1 MSPKAMG
8 YIQKLG
14 KALMTPVAVLP
25 AAALLLRLGAPDILN
40 WPWMFQAGDAIFGNL
55 AVIFAVGIAV
65 GLAEENN
72 GVAGLAA
79 LVGYFVLTK
88 VATSFDKTINM
99 GVLAGFVSGMIAGY
113 LYNKYRHIKLPD
125 FLGFFG
131 GKRFV
136 PIVTSIYMLII
147 GVLAG
152 YVWPLMQHGLNTFG
166 NAVAGSGAVGAA
178 IFGILNR
185 ALIPFG
191 LHHVLNSLFWFQFG
205 TFTDEAGKIVNGD
218 LTRFFAHDPTAGTFM
233 TGFFPIFMFALPA
246 ACLAMI
252 TAARPERRKA
262 ITGMMLGIALTSFLT
277 GITEPI
283 EFTFLFLAPAL
294 YAVHALLTGLS
305 MFITATLGMK
315 LGFGFSAGAIDYVL
329 NYGIATKPILLWAVG
344 AAFAVIY
351 YVVFVFAIK
360 KFDLPTPGREEESS
374 DDDTVADATAQ
385 QADLTERAHNVLQA
399 LGGKENV
406 DTLDACITRLRISI
420 KDMSKVNEAKL
431 KQLGATGIMKMDETS
446 LQVIVGTVADPL
458 ASYINRERKQS

>member
-1 MSPKAMG
+1 MSSNAMG
-8 YIQKLG
+8 YVQKLG

-99 GVLAGFVSGMIAGY
+99 GVLAGFLSGIIAGY
-113 LYNKYRHIKLPD
+113 LYNKYRNIKLPD

-136 PIVTSIYMLII
+136 PIVTSLYMLTL
-147 GVLAG
+147 GVFAG
-152 YVWPLMQHGLNTFG
+152 YLWPLMQHGLNTFG
-166 NAVAGSGAVGAA
+166 NAIAGSGAFGAM

-191 LHHVLNSLFWFQFG
+191 LHHVMNSLFWFQFG
-205 TFTDEAGKIVNGD
+205 TFTDATGKVVNGD

-233 TGFFPIFMFALPA
+233 TGFFPIMMFALPA

-252 TAARPERRKA
+252 TVARPEKRKA

-283 EFTFLFLAPAL
+283 EFTFMFLAPAL

-305 MFITATLGMK
+305 MFVTTSLGMK
-315 LGFGFSAGAIDYVL
+315 LGFGFSAGAIDYAL
-329 NYGIATKPILLWAVG
+329 NYGIATKPALLWGVG
-344 AAFAVIY
+344 AAFAVVY
-351 YVVFVFAIK
+351 YLVFVFIIRK
-360 KFDLPTPGREEESS
+360 LNLPTPGRE
-374 DDDTVADATAQ
+374 DDVAEAGADELTAQ
-385 QADLTERAHNVLQA
+385 QADLSARAQDILAA
-399 LGGKENV
+399 LGGAANIV
-406 DTLDACITRLRISI
+406 VLDACITRLRIQV
-420 KDMSKVNEAKL
+420 KDMAAVNEARL
-431 KQLGATGIMKMDETS
+431 RQLGASAIMKMDAVN

-458 ASYINRERKQS
+458 ASYINRLRKQGA

>member
-1 MSPKAMG
+1 MSSNVMG

-88 VATSFDKTINM
+88 VGTSFDKTINM
-99 GVLAGFVSGMIAGY
+99 GVLAGFLSGMVAGY
-113 LYNKYRHIKLPD
+113 LYNKYRNIKLPD

-136 PIVTSIYMLII
+136 PIITSIYMLII

-152 YVWPLMQHGLNTFG
+152 YVWPLIQHGLNTFG
-166 NAVAGSGAVGAA
+166 NAIAGSGAFGAM

-205 TFTDEAGKIVNGD
+205 TFTDAAGKVVNGD

-252 TAARPERRKA
+252 TTARPEKRKA

-283 EFTFLFLAPAL
+283 EFTFLFLAPGL
-294 YAVHALLTGLS
+294 YAAHALLTGLS
-305 MFITATLGMK
+305 MFITASLGMK

-329 NYGIATKPILLWAVG
+329 NYGIATKPALLWAVG

-351 YVVFVFAIK
+351 YLVFVFVIK
-360 KFDLPTPGREEESS
+360 KFDLPTPGREA
-374 DDDTVADATAQ
+374 DTVDESVDDVTAQ
-385 QADLTERAHNVLQA
+385 QADLTERAHNILLA
-399 LGGKENV
+399 LGGKENI
-406 DTLDACITRLRISI
+406 TSLDACITRLRIAV
-420 KDMSKVNEAKL
+420 KDMSLVNEGRL
-431 KQLGATGIMKMDETS
+431 KQLGATGVMKMDALS

>member
-1 MSPKAMG
+1 MSSNVMG

-88 VATSFDKTINM
+88 VGTSFDKTINM
-99 GVLAGFVSGMIAGY
+99 GVLAGFLSGMVAGY
-113 LYNKYRHIKLPD
+113 LYNKYRNIKLPD

-136 PIVTSIYMLII
+136 PIITSIYMLVI

-152 YVWPLMQHGLNTFG
+152 YVWPLIQHGLNTFG
-166 NAVAGSGAVGAA
+166 NAIAGSGAVGAM

-205 TFTDEAGKIVNGD
+205 TFTDAAGKVVNGD

-252 TAARPERRKA
+252 TTARPEKRKA

-283 EFTFLFLAPAL
+283 EFTFLFLAPGL
-294 YAVHALLTGLS
+294 YAAHALLTGLS
-305 MFITATLGMK
+305 MFITASLGMK

-329 NYGIATKPILLWAVG
+329 NYGIATKPALLWAVG

-351 YVVFVFAIK
+351 YLVFVFVIK
-360 KFDLPTPGREEESS
+360 KFDLPTPGRETDNGDEDVDGVTE
-374 DDDTVADATAQ
+374 Q
-385 QADLTERAHNVLQA
+385 QADLTERAHNILLA
-399 LGGKENV
+399 LGGKENI
-406 DTLDACITRLRISI
+406 TSLDACITRLRIVV
-420 KDMSKVNEAKL
+420 KDMSLINEGKL
-431 KQLGATGIMKMDETS
+431 KQLGATGVMKMDAVS

>member
-1 MSPKAMG
+1 MSSNVMG

-88 VATSFDKTINM
+88 VGTSFDKTINM
-99 GVLAGFVSGMIAGY
+99 GVLAGFLSGMVAGY
-113 LYNKYRHIKLPD
+113 LYNKYRNIKLPD

-136 PIVTSIYMLII
+136 PIITSIYMLII

-152 YVWPLMQHGLNTFG
+152 YVWPLIQHGLNTFG
-166 NAVAGSGAVGAA
+166 NAIAGSGAFGAM

-205 TFTDEAGKIVNGD
+205 TFTDAAGKVVNGD

-252 TAARPERRKA
+252 TTARPEKRKA

-283 EFTFLFLAPAL
+283 EFTFLFLAPGL

-305 MFITATLGMK
+305 MFITASLGMK

-329 NYGIATKPILLWAVG
+329 NYGIATKPALLWAVG

-351 YVVFVFAIK
+351 YLVFVFVIK
-360 KFDLPTPGREEESS
+360 KFDLPTPGREEDNADESVE
-374 DDDTVADATAQ
+374 DVTAQ
-385 QADLTERAHNVLQA
+385 QADLTERAHNILLA
-399 LGGKENV
+399 LGGKENI
-406 DTLDACITRLRISI
+406 TSLDACITRLRVAV
-420 KDMSKVNEAKL
+420 KDMSLVNEGRL
-431 KQLGATGIMKMDETS
+431 KQLGATGVMKMDAVS